1 MSRTQVCRVGAGG
14 GTRTW
19 SRREQPHLPV
29 SQMVLPLWSR
39 KNRALRSDEGRTRG
53 WACLRYV
60 RLVGSLFSP
69 VPAGPLVNVPAFPAV
84 AVAES
89 VHRMSSCAGAE
100 TWGVLALLWWFPALP
115 SHRNA
120 SNVLVFY
127 RDDGVSRFIRIP
139 LLHGVVRTK
148 DLTQASRC
156 GRFAWRAKYIYVC
169 SEQAVAEVVAQ
180 AWVVRGCA
188 RAGQC
193 VV

>member
-14 GTRTW
+14 GPGYGRGG
-19 SRREQPHLPV
+19 EQPHLPV

-89 VHRMSSCAGAE
+89 VHRMEFVCRRRNMGCSCAALVVSGSTLSQE
-100 TWGVLALLWWFPALP
+100 REQRFGVL
-115 SHRNA
+115 S
-120 SNVLVFY
+120 
-127 RDDGVSRFIRIP
+127 
-139 LLHGVVRTK
+139 
-148 DLTQASRC
+148 
-156 GRFAWRAKYIYVC
+156 
-169 SEQAVAEVVAQ
+169 
-180 AWVVRGCA
+180 
-188 RAGQC
+188 
-193 VV
+193 